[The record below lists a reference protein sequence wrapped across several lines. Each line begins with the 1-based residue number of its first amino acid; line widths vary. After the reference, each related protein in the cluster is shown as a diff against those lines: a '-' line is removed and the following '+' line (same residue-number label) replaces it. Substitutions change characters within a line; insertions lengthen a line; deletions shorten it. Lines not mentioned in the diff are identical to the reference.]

1 MGSIEGSYY
10 DGQWHWRNSGIFT
23 IIDVIRE
30 NNRKNKEI
38 EEIRKENNRLLEE
51 ENNKRKREI
60 EIKNK
65 IEKKINDIINK
76 IENDFIKNF
85 NIKEII
91 IPKKIKINI
100 INNCKTFYNMRE
112 KIKNEIKKLFN
123 SFSKQR
129 NKNKFTIFIS
139 GNTGNGKS
147 TLLNSCFNKNLS
159 KESKNKPCHDFKI
172 PHLFSCEN
180 LPDFEIYDTNGNEL
194 IGENNITNRLK
205 EISDFI
211 NEKSNDKDKMIDCI
225 WYCITGNKFQELEFD
240 FLKKLNEIYYQK
252 LPIIIVYTQTTNLE
266 LAKNIKEYIN
276 QFNLNNEFIP
286 VLAKDVE
293 IINNII
299 IKKFGINELISK
311 TRELVIKNEL
321 SLNKVNILNKI
332 KKNLKNQYSNYN
344 YDYTNLN
351 YLQFIEKY
359 FNINNEIELNICKMT
374 MKNNYEKLKDK
385 IINENVDQ
393 FSIKIKE
400 ETQKIMIEYGIL
412 YDSDLN
418 KIINQFKNKLSLKIK
433 NSKKISNKII
443 EEIIDILKDFNSNI
457 VNEEIPLLTLE

>member
-1 MGSIEGSYY
+1 VRIPLCIKNNILNICKLYY
-10 DGQWHWRNSGIFT
+10 NTQKIKEAIKEKYKSLNSG
-23 IIDVIRE
+23 
-30 NNRKNKEI
+30 
-38 EEIRKENNRLLEE
+38 
-51 ENNKRKREI
+51 KRTK
-60 EIKNK
+60 
-65 IEKKINDIINK
+65 
-76 IENDFIKNF
+76 
-85 NIKEII
+85 
-91 IPKKIKINI
+91 
-100 INNCKTFYNMRE
+100 
-112 KIKNEIKKLFN
+112 
-123 SFSKQR
+123 S
-129 NKNKFTIFIS
+129 KFTVFIL

-225 WYCITGNKFQELEFD
+225 WYCITGNKFQELEYE

-266 LAKNIKEYIN
+266 LAKQIKEYIN

-286 VLAKDVE
+286 VLAKDFE
-293 IINNII
+293 LINNKT

-321 SLNKVNILNKI
+321 SLNKVNILNNIREK
-332 KKNLKNQYSNYN
+332 LKNQYSNYN

-359 FNINNEIELNICKMT
+359 FNINNDIELNVCKMT
-374 MKNNYEKLKDK
+374 IKNNYQKLKDK
-385 IINENVDQ
+385 IINENVDK

-400 ETQKIMIEYGIL
+400 ETQKIMTEYGIL
-412 YDSDLN
+412 YDYHLN
-418 KIINQFKNKLSLKIK
+418 KIINQFKNTLFLKINK
-433 NSKKISNKII
+433 SKKVSNKII
-443 EEIIDILKDFNSNI
+443 EEIIDILKEFNLNI
-457 VNEEIPLLTLE
+457 INEEIQLLSLE

>member
-1 MGSIEGSYY
+1 
-10 DGQWHWRNSGIFT
+10 
-23 IIDVIRE
+23 
-30 NNRKNKEI
+30 
-38 EEIRKENNRLLEE
+38 
-51 ENNKRKREI
+51 
-60 EIKNK
+60 
-65 IEKKINDIINK
+65 
-76 IENDFIKNF
+76 
-85 NIKEII
+85 
-91 IPKKIKINI
+91 
-100 INNCKTFYNMRE
+100 
-112 KIKNEIKKLFN
+112 
-123 SFSKQR
+123 
-129 NKNKFTIFIS
+129 
-139 GNTGNGKS
+139 
-147 TLLNSCFNKNLS
+147 
-159 KESKNKPCHDFKI
+159 
-172 PHLFSCEN
+172 
-180 LPDFEIYDTNGNEL
+180 
-194 IGENNITNRLK
+194 
-205 EISDFI
+205 
-211 NEKSNDKDKMIDCI
+211 MIDCI
-225 WYCITGNKFQELEFD
+225 WYCITGNKFQELEYE

-252 LPIIIVYTQTTNLE
+252 LPIIIVYTQTINLE
-266 LAKNIKEYIN
+266 LAKCIKEYIN

-286 VLAKDVE
+286 VLAKDFE
-293 IINNII
+293 LINNIT

-311 TRELVIKNEL
+311 TRELVIKNKL

-385 IINENVDQ
+385 IINENVDK

-418 KIINQFKNKLSLKIK
+418 KIINQFKNKLSLKIN

-443 EEIIDILKDFNSNI
+443 EEIIDILKDFNLNI